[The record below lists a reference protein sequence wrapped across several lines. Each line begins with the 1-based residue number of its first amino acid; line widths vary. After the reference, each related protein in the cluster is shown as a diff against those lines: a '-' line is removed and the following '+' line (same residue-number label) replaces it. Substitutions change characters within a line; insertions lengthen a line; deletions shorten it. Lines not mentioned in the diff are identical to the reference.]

1 MDDETGEMMEP
12 MEEIPLKQL
21 GESQLA
27 ISAWLTKGRWELIT
41 ETRGSM
47 AGRNDLLF
55 VENMMWMDEQVLR
68 AG

>member
-1 MDDETGEMMEP
+1 MDDETGEVMEP

-21 GESQLA
+21 K
-27 ISAWLTKGRWELIT
+27 KGRRELIT